1 MNDSYTTN
9 LAEFLI
15 QSNSL
20 KFGNFKLASG
30 KNSSFYIDLRL
41 IQSFPGIFHQTIIS
55 LRDII
60 QSKNLRFH
68 MLATIPTS
76 GLIFTSA
83 LAYEMFRPLIYIR
96 REKKGYGINNLVE
109 GKLEKTQKILLI
121 DDVVTTGQSLNIAIE
136 NIRNNGGIV
145 ENVLCILLRGD
156 NTTIKNF
163 NAIGINLHFLLTI
176 NELANI
182 LYKNQW
188 INDEK
193 KLALQK

>member
-41 IQSFPGIFHQTIIS
+41 IQSFPGIFHQTIIA

-83 LAYEMFRPLIYIR
+83 LAYEMFRPL
-96 REKKGYGINNLVE
+96 
-109 GKLEKTQKILLI
+109 
-121 DDVVTTGQSLNIAIE
+121 
-136 NIRNNGGIV
+136 
-145 ENVLCILLRGD
+145 
-156 NTTIKNF
+156 
-163 NAIGINLHFLLTI
+163 
-176 NELANI
+176 
-182 LYKNQW
+182 
-188 INDEK
+188 
-193 KLALQK
+193 

>member
-9 LAEFLI
+9 LSEFLI

-30 KNSSFYIDLRL
+30 KNSSFYIDLRF
-41 IQSFPGIFHQTIIS
+41 IKSFPGIFHQTIIA
-55 LRDII
+55 LRDMI
-60 QSKNLRFH
+60 QSENLLFH

-96 REKKGYGINNLVE
+96 EKKGYGINNLVE
-109 GKLEKTQKILLI
+109 GKLEKSHKILLI

-156 NTTIKNF
+156 STTIKNF